1 MKAPSQ
7 CQGITKSGKRCS
19 ITSKSDMKDNG
30 RLVCEPLLNGG
41 KFCLYHTVI
50 FNHFHVKVDDAIV
63 VYLDF
68 ETTGLD
74 VMEHNIVEINLV
86 EHSNSA
92 VFSTVVCPPLRHTF
106 LNSSNVCGCWIECQG
121 LSGQDR
127 FCIIREYLQLIVKT
141 G

>member
-7 CQGITKSGKRCS
+7 CKGTTKSGRRCS

-50 FNHFHVKVDDAIV
+50 FNHFQVKVDDAIV

-74 VMEHNIVEINLV
+74 VMEHNIVEIGLV
-86 EHSNSA
+86 EHSSSA
-92 VFSTVVCPPLRHTF
+92 VFSTVVCPPKFETNTVHGISDDELREGPTF
-106 LNSSNVCGCWIECQG
+106 PLAF
-121 LSGQDR
+121 DR
-127 FCIIREYLQLIVKT
+127 MISFLK
-141 G
+141 

>member
-1 MKAPSQ
+1 MKAPFQ
-7 CQGITKSGKRCS
+7 CQGITKFGKRCS

-30 RLVCEPLLNGG
+30 RLVCEPLLNGC

-74 VMEHNIVEINLV
+74 VMEHNIVEIGLV
-86 EHSNSA
+86 EHSSSA
-92 VFSTVVCPPLRHTF
+92 VFSTVVCPPKYQKEHIATLGFSVGVRGHPR
-106 LNSSNVCGCWIECQG
+106 LHRPSYSNN
-121 LSGQDR
+121 
-127 FCIIREYLQLIVKT
+127 
-141 G
+141 